1 MSYFDISGATF
12 DENLRKLETSDP
24 AHADVFNALLG
35 QLINN
40 DVALKEAVTKFAA
53 SKNEQ
58 ALFLLNLH
66 KDGKKYG
73 VHFDNY
79 DVTPSSNGT
88 RLFDAVG
95 MTAAPSTNTARAVN
109 DFDGKGCFAYLEVNG
124 SVDENGDFQ
133 VQYIKDIDNEFSR
146 TKYDTWCLYLTQY
159 VYRKF
164 DANGEDTAISDTRHS
179 AEWLPEGGAIRPD
192 GTIRPFVAIAKYMSG
207 DNADGVASSI
217 SGISPKNYSFQSSL
231 TKFRVKGTQ
240 YCAETSQDSERMT
253 RLMEIAFATRNSQS
267 VMAGCN
273 WWWTQTP
280 ATVQENDVERIIISK
295 SAAKELVVGG
305 TVSIGNASSLK
316 SDSTPETDRG
326 NTGLNAKANRVR
338 ITKIEDYDDNNSAVY
353 VDNGGQKFSTA
364 STTVSGVTCPTML
377 STMPWNTGG
386 CDDVLGSC
394 GSPTSNTSGKEPYI
408 LFGVEMS
415 SGFWEVKGNTV
426 MKIEN
431 HVMRPY
437 ICYDCTKMTT
447 AGATTEDWIALGYVI
462 PDNKGSWKYISKL
475 GYVADDPEVRYPVE
489 VNASSSNGYADG
501 CYTEDLEKA
510 GDGQREVLGS
520 GGLPDGPVDGRRGAY
535 LGVGLG
541 SDWWAYAAR
550 LSACG
555 RCGRKAAA

>member
-95 MTAAPSTNTARAVN
+95 MTAAPSTNAVRAVN

-164 DANGEDTAISDTRHS
+164 DSNGEDTVISDTRHS

-217 SGISPKNYSFQSSL
+217 SGVSPKNYSFQSSL
-231 TKFRVKGTQ
+231 TKFRAKGTQ

-305 TVSIGNASSLK
+305 TVSIGNASSLT
-316 SDSTPETDRG
+316 SDSKPETDRG

-338 ITKIEDYDDNNSAVY
+338 ITKIEDYDDNSSAVY

-394 GSPTSNTSGKEPYI
+394 GSPTSNASGKEPYI

-415 SGFWEVKGNTV
+415 SGFWEPKGNTV

-437 ICYDCTKMTT
+437 ICYDCTKITT

-475 GYVADDPEVRYPVE
+475 GYSVDDPEVRYPVE

-520 GGLPDGPVDGRRGAY
+520 GHLYYGAFDGRRAAH
-535 LGVGLG
+535 LINGLG
-541 SDWWAYAAR
+541 GTWWYFAAR

-555 RCGRKAAA
+555 RCGRRAAA